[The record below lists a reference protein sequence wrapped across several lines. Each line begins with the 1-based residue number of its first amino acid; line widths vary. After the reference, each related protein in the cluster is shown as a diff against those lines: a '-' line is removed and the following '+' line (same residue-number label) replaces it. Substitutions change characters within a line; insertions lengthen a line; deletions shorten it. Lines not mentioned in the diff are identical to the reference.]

1 WNMDNDNKIN
11 SLAAEKNLGT
21 SLDTSLGTSL
31 DLIETKSAQKEK
43 NLVPAE
49 KAESVPS
56 KIERELMLFLGDE
69 LAPLRRTKKVDV
81 YDLETEY
88 QKTGKNI
95 RWSVWITLAATAL
108 AVILVTVFTVKG
120 LSKSNE
126 KIEINFSSF
135 ANLGLQDL
143 FSQLQ
148 KTQENYDEATKRR
161 SELKGN
167 LEARL
172 NAAKLAM
179 DNDLEVLADSTLPDD
194 VKKEKRAKIRED
206 YNAEVLAAH
215 TEFDAPLLAAE
226 TEVKQYEEQLKNFDS
241 ENVARA
247 QKYEQQMDSE
257 RQIYELEKS
266 RTTKNFQDK
275 LDQAAKELQETRQKS
290 IEDRRKATREIASRY
305 EGELA
310 SLDPTIK
317 DSKVNKIISDA
328 ESKLGPSIFDANAFI
343 KLAGDTSQEF
353 SASLKQAQADYEN
366 LFALYQ
372 QASSIP
378 YKNSMKALVPAERK
392 LSYNIIAALTSS
404 ASSEIKA
411 KNSELE
417 KLNEQIASLTRDM
430 EDKKKEVEAL
440 SQQFDH
446 EKQKAT
452 NLEYQAS
459 QSAALQQK
467 IEESQQQSASLEKQ
481 LAEASA
487 KSSRL
492 EQRIAELEQK
502 LSSAESSL
510 SARENQQTEETPS
523 QQGTASASQQAELEE
538 AKRINEEAQREL
550 EKMQSQLKTVK
561 NQRDYAVN
569 SSLAFKAILNSSVIA
584 DNIAGFV
591 VGPTGQSGA
600 PVFIRNA
607 YKGRVSGDGST
618 RVKVSSGSSIIA
630 TGSLREA
637 DGDFYLIPD
646 EGSATLSSGNTI
658 ELAQ

>member
-1 WNMDNDNKIN
+1 MDNDNKIN
-11 SLAAEKNLGT
+11 SLAAEKK
-21 SLDTSLGTSL
+21 LDTSL

-43 NLVPAE
+43 NLVHEE

-266 RTTKNFQDK
+266 RTAKNFQDK

-417 KLNEQIASLTRDM
+417 KLNEQIAVLTRDM
-430 EDKKKEVEAL
+430 EDKKKEVETL

-538 AKRINEEAQREL
+538 VKRINEETQREL

-569 SSLAFKAILNSSVIA
+569 SSLAFKAILNSNVIA

-591 VGPTGQSGA
+591 VGTTGQSGA

-637 DGDFYLIPD
+637 DGDFYIIPD

-658 ELAQ
+658 ELDQ

>member
-1 WNMDNDNKIN
+1 MDNDNKIN
-11 SLAAEKNLGT
+11 SLAAEKK
-21 SLDTSLGTSL
+21 LDTSL

-43 NLVPAE
+43 NLVPEE

-266 RTTKNFQDK
+266 RTAKNFQDK

-467 IEESQQQSASLEKQ
+467 IEESQQQSAVLEKQ

-523 QQGTASASQQAELEE
+523 QQETAPASQQAELEE

-658 ELAQ
+658 ELDQ

>member
-1 WNMDNDNKIN
+1 MDNDNKIN
-11 SLAAEKNLGT
+11 SLAAEKKLDT
-21 SLDTSLGTSL
+21 SLDTSLGSSL

-43 NLVPAE
+43 NLVSAE

-266 RTTKNFQDK
+266 RTAKNFQDK

-658 ELAQ
+658 ELDQ

>member
-1 WNMDNDNKIN
+1 MDNDNKIN
-11 SLAAEKNLGT
+11 SLAAEKK
-21 SLDTSLGTSL
+21 LDTSL

-43 NLVPAE
+43 NLVSAE

-275 LDQAAKELQETRQKS
+275 LDQAAKELQETRQKG

-411 KNSELE
+411 KNAELE

-467 IEESQQQSASLEKQ
+467 IEESQQQSAFLEKQ

-600 PVFIRNA
+600 PVFIRNS

-637 DGDFYLIPD
+637 DGDFYIIPD

>member
-1 WNMDNDNKIN
+1 MDNDNKIN
-11 SLAAEKNLGT
+11 SLAAEKK
-21 SLDTSLGTSL
+21 LDTSL

-43 NLVPAE
+43 NLVPEE

-266 RTTKNFQDK
+266 RTAKNFQDK

-467 IEESQQQSASLEKQ
+467 IEESQQQSATLEKQ

-510 SARENQQTEETPS
+510 SARENQQTEEAPS

-538 AKRINEEAQREL
+538 AKRINEEALREL

-569 SSLAFKAILNSSVIA
+569 SSLAFKAILNSNVIA

-637 DGDFYLIPD
+637 DGDFYIIPD
-646 EGSATLSSGNTI
+646 EGSATLSSGNAI
-658 ELAQ
+658 ELDQ

>member
-1 WNMDNDNKIN
+1 MDNDNKIN
-11 SLAAEKNLGT
+11 SLAAEKK
-21 SLDTSLGTSL
+21 LDTSLDTSL

-43 NLVPAE
+43 NLVPEE

-266 RTTKNFQDK
+266 RTAKNFQDK

-411 KNSELE
+411 KNAELE

-510 SARENQQTEETPS
+510 SARENQQTEEAPS

-569 SSLAFKAILNSSVIA
+569 SSLAFKAILNSNVIA

-637 DGDFYLIPD
+637 DGDFYIIPD

-658 ELAQ
+658 ELDQ

>member
-1 WNMDNDNKIN
+1 MDNDNKIN
-11 SLAAEKNLGT
+11 SLAAEKK
-21 SLDTSLGTSL
+21 LDTSL

-43 NLVPAE
+43 NLVPEE

-266 RTTKNFQDK
+266 RTAKNFQDK

-417 KLNEQIASLTRDM
+417 KLNEQIAVLTRDM

-487 KSSRL
+487 KSSHL

-523 QQGTASASQQAELEE
+523 QQGTASQQAELEE

-569 SSLAFKAILNSSVIA
+569 SSLAFKAILNSNVIA

-637 DGDFYLIPD
+637 DGDFYIIPD
-646 EGSATLSSGNTI
+646 EGSAALSSGNTI
-658 ELAQ
+658 ELDQ

>member
-1 WNMDNDNKIN
+1 
-11 SLAAEKNLGT
+11 
-21 SLDTSLGTSL
+21 
-31 DLIETKSAQKEK
+31 
-43 NLVPAE
+43 
-49 KAESVPS
+49 
-56 KIERELMLFLGDE
+56 
-69 LAPLRRTKKVDV
+69 
-81 YDLETEY
+81 
-88 QKTGKNI
+88 
-95 RWSVWITLAATAL
+95 
-108 AVILVTVFTVKG
+108 
-120 LSKSNE
+120 
-126 KIEINFSSF
+126 
-135 ANLGLQDL
+135 
-143 FSQLQ
+143 
-148 KTQENYDEATKRR
+148 
-161 SELKGN
+161 
-167 LEARL
+167 
-172 NAAKLAM
+172 
-179 DNDLEVLADSTLPDD
+179 
-194 VKKEKRAKIRED
+194 
-206 YNAEVLAAH
+206 
-215 TEFDAPLLAAE
+215 
-226 TEVKQYEEQLKNFDS
+226 
-241 ENVARA
+241 
-247 QKYEQQMDSE
+247 
-257 RQIYELEKS
+257 
-266 RTTKNFQDK
+266 
-275 LDQAAKELQETRQKS
+275 
-290 IEDRRKATREIASRY
+290 
-305 EGELA
+305 
-310 SLDPTIK
+310 
-317 DSKVNKIISDA
+317 
-328 ESKLGPSIFDANAFI
+328 
-343 KLAGDTSQEF
+343 
-353 SASLKQAQADYEN
+353 
-366 LFALYQ
+366 
-372 QASSIP
+372 
-378 YKNSMKALVPAERK
+378 MKALVPAERK

-411 KNSELE
+411 KNAELE

-502 LSSAESSL
+502 LSSAESIL

-569 SSLAFKAILNSSVIA
+569 SSLAFKAILNSNVIA

-637 DGDFYLIPD
+637 DGDFYIIPD

-658 ELAQ
+658 ELDL

>member
-1 WNMDNDNKIN
+1 MDNDNKIN
-11 SLAAEKNLGT
+11 SLAAEKNQ
-21 SLDTSLGTSL
+21 DTSL

-43 NLVPAE
+43 NLVPEE

-266 RTTKNFQDK
+266 RTAKNFQDK

-510 SARENQQTEETPS
+510 GARENQQTEETPS

-646 EGSATLSSGNTI
+646 EGSAPLSSGNTI
-658 ELAQ
+658 ELDQ

>member
-1 WNMDNDNKIN
+1 
-11 SLAAEKNLGT
+11 
-21 SLDTSLGTSL
+21 
-31 DLIETKSAQKEK
+31 
-43 NLVPAE
+43 
-49 KAESVPS
+49 
-56 KIERELMLFLGDE
+56 
-69 LAPLRRTKKVDV
+69 
-81 YDLETEY
+81 
-88 QKTGKNI
+88 
-95 RWSVWITLAATAL
+95 
-108 AVILVTVFTVKG
+108 
-120 LSKSNE
+120 
-126 KIEINFSSF
+126 
-135 ANLGLQDL
+135 
-143 FSQLQ
+143 
-148 KTQENYDEATKRR
+148 ATKRR
-161 SELKGN
+161 SELNGN

-343 KLAGDTSQEF
+343 KLAGNTSQEF

-378 YKNSMKALVPAERK
+378 YKNSMKTLVPAERK

-452 NLEYQAS
+452 NFEFQAS

-467 IEESQQQSASLEKQ
+467 IEESQQQSAALEKQ

-492 EQRIAELEQK
+492 EQKIAELEQK

-510 SARENQQTEETPS
+510 GARENQQTEETPS

-569 SSLAFKAILNSSVIA
+569 SSLAFKAILNSNVIA

-637 DGDFYLIPD
+637 DGDFYIIPD
-646 EGSATLSSGNTI
+646 EGSATLASGNTI
-658 ELAQ
+658 ELDL

>member
-1 WNMDNDNKIN
+1 MDNDNKIN

-411 KNSELE
+411 KNAELE

-510 SARENQQTEETPS
+510 NAKENQQTEETPS

-569 SSLAFKAILNSSVIA
+569 SSLAFKAILNSNVIA

-658 ELAQ
+658 ELDL

>member
-1 WNMDNDNKIN
+1 MDNDNKIN

-194 VKKEKRAKIRED
+194 VKKEKRSKIRED

-275 LDQAAKELQETRQKS
+275 LDQAAKELQETRQKG

-411 KNSELE
+411 KNAELE

-523 QQGTASASQQAELEE
+523 QQGAASASQQAELEE

-569 SSLAFKAILNSSVIA
+569 SSLAFKAILNSNVIA

-637 DGDFYLIPD
+637 DGDFYIIPD

-658 ELAQ
+658 ELDL

>member
-1 WNMDNDNKIN
+1 MDNDNKIN
-11 SLAAEKNLGT
+11 SLAAEK

-404 ASSEIKA
+404 ASSEIKT
-411 KNSELE
+411 KNAELE

-510 SARENQQTEETPS
+510 NARENQQTEETPS

-637 DGDFYLIPD
+637 DGDFYIIPD
-646 EGSATLSSGNTI
+646 EGSESISSGNTI

>member
-1 WNMDNDNKIN
+1 MDNDNKIN

-161 SELKGN
+161 SELNGN

-411 KNSELE
+411 KNAELE

-569 SSLAFKAILNSSVIA
+569 SSLAFKAILNSNVIA

-637 DGDFYLIPD
+637 DGDFYIIPD
-646 EGSATLSSGNTI
+646 EGSAALSSGNTI
-658 ELAQ
+658 ELDQ

>member
-1 WNMDNDNKIN
+1 MDNDNKIN
-11 SLAAEKNLGT
+11 SLAAEKK
-21 SLDTSLGTSL
+21 LDTSL

-43 NLVPAE
+43 NLVPEE

-366 LFALYQ
+366 LLALYQ

-411 KNSELE
+411 KNAELE

-492 EQRIAELEQK
+492 EQKIAELEQK

-523 QQGTASASQQAELEE
+523 QQGTTSASQQAELEE
-538 AKRINEEAQREL
+538 AKRINEEAQHEL

-637 DGDFYLIPD
+637 DGDFYIIPD
-646 EGSATLSSGNTI
+646 EGSAPLSSGNTI
-658 ELAQ
+658 ELDQ

>member
-1 WNMDNDNKIN
+1 MDNDNKIN

-411 KNSELE
+411 KNAELE

-637 DGDFYLIPD
+637 DGDFYIIPD

-658 ELAQ
+658 ELDL

>member
-1 WNMDNDNKIN
+1 MDNDNKIN

-161 SELKGN
+161 SELNGN

-411 KNSELE
+411 KNAELE

-637 DGDFYLIPD
+637 DGDFYIIPD
-646 EGSATLSSGNTI
+646 EGSAALSSGNTI
-658 ELAQ
+658 ELDL

>member
-1 WNMDNDNKIN
+1 MDNDNKIN

-411 KNSELE
+411 KNAELE

-637 DGDFYLIPD
+637 DGDFYIIPD
-646 EGSATLSSGNTI
+646 EGSAALSSGNTI
-658 ELAQ
+658 ELDQ

>member
-1 WNMDNDNKIN
+1 
-11 SLAAEKNLGT
+11 
-21 SLDTSLGTSL
+21 
-31 DLIETKSAQKEK
+31 
-43 NLVPAE
+43 
-49 KAESVPS
+49 
-56 KIERELMLFLGDE
+56 
-69 LAPLRRTKKVDV
+69 
-81 YDLETEY
+81 
-88 QKTGKNI
+88 
-95 RWSVWITLAATAL
+95 
-108 AVILVTVFTVKG
+108 
-120 LSKSNE
+120 E

-275 LDQAAKELQETRQKS
+275 LDQAAKELQETRQKG

-411 KNSELE
+411 KNAELE

-446 EKQKAT
+446 EKPKAT

-569 SSLAFKAILNSSVIA
+569 SSLAFKAILNSNVIA

-637 DGDFYLIPD
+637 DGDFYIIPD

-658 ELAQ
+658 ELDQ

>member
-1 WNMDNDNKIN
+1 MDNDNKIN
-11 SLAAEKNLGT
+11 SLAAEKK
-21 SLDTSLGTSL
+21 LDTSL

-161 SELKGN
+161 SELNGN

-275 LDQAAKELQETRQKS
+275 LDQAAKELQKTRQKS

-417 KLNEQIASLTRDM
+417 KLNEQIAVLTRDM

-591 VGPTGQSGA
+591 VGPAGQNGA

-618 RVKVSSGSSIIA
+618 RVKISSGSSIIA

-637 DGDFYLIPD
+637 DGDFYIIPD

-658 ELAQ
+658 ELDQ

>member
-1 WNMDNDNKIN
+1 MDNDNKIN
-11 SLAAEKNLGT
+11 SLAAEKK
-21 SLDTSLGTSL
+21 LDTSL

-43 NLVPAE
+43 NLVPEE

-353 SASLKQAQADYEN
+353 SASLKQAQVDYEN

-411 KNSELE
+411 KNAELE

-510 SARENQQTEETPS
+510 SARENQQTEEAPS

-538 AKRINEEAQREL
+538 AKRINEEALREL

-646 EGSATLSSGNTI
+646 EGSASLSSGNTI
-658 ELAQ
+658 ELDQ

>member
-1 WNMDNDNKIN
+1 MDNDNKIN
-11 SLAAEKNLGT
+11 SLAAEKK
-21 SLDTSLGTSL
+21 LDTSL

-43 NLVPAE
+43 NLVPEE

-266 RTTKNFQDK
+266 RTAKNFQDK

-430 EDKKKEVEAL
+430 EDKKKEVETL

-510 SARENQQTEETPS
+510 GARENQQTEETPS
-523 QQGTASASQQAELEE
+523 QQGAAPASQQAELEE

-569 SSLAFKAILNSSVIA
+569 SSLAFKAILNSNVIA

-637 DGDFYLIPD
+637 DGDFYIIPD

-658 ELAQ
+658 ELDQ

>member
-1 WNMDNDNKIN
+1 MDNDNKIN

-21 SLDTSLGTSL
+21 GLDTSLGTSL

-411 KNSELE
+411 KNAELE

-569 SSLAFKAILNSSVIA
+569 SSLAFKAILNSNVIA

-637 DGDFYLIPD
+637 DGDFYIIPD

-658 ELAQ
+658 ELDL

>member
-1 WNMDNDNKIN
+1 MDNDNKIN
-11 SLAAEKNLGT
+11 SLAAEKK
-21 SLDTSLGTSL
+21 LDTSL

-43 NLVPAE
+43 NLVPEE

-172 NAAKLAM
+172 NAVKLAM

-266 RTTKNFQDK
+266 RTAKNFQDK
-275 LDQAAKELQETRQKS
+275 LDKAAKELQETRQKG

-569 SSLAFKAILNSSVIA
+569 SSLAFKAILNSNVIA

-637 DGDFYLIPD
+637 DGDFYIIPD

-658 ELAQ
+658 ELDQ

>member
-1 WNMDNDNKIN
+1 MDNDNKIN
-11 SLAAEKNLGT
+11 SLAAEKK
-21 SLDTSLGTSL
+21 LDTSL

-43 NLVPAE
+43 NLVPEE

-266 RTTKNFQDK
+266 RTAKNFQDK

-523 QQGTASASQQAELEE
+523 QRGTASASQQAELEE
-538 AKRINEEAQREL
+538 AKRINEEALREL

-658 ELAQ
+658 ELDQ

>member
-1 WNMDNDNKIN
+1 MDNDNKIN
-11 SLAAEKNLGT
+11 SLAAEKK
-21 SLDTSLGTSL
+21 LDTSL

-43 NLVPAE
+43 NLVPEE

-266 RTTKNFQDK
+266 RTAKNFQDK
-275 LDQAAKELQETRQKS
+275 LDKAAKELQETRQKG

-343 KLAGDTSQEF
+343 KLAGNTSQEF

-378 YKNSMKALVPAERK
+378 YKNSMKTLVPAERK

-452 NLEYQAS
+452 NFEFQAS

-467 IEESQQQSASLEKQ
+467 IEESQQQSAALEKQ

-492 EQRIAELEQK
+492 EQKIAELEQK

-510 SARENQQTEETPS
+510 GARENQQTEETPS

-569 SSLAFKAILNSSVIA
+569 SSLAFKAILNSNVIA

-637 DGDFYLIPD
+637 DGDFYIIPD

>member
-1 WNMDNDNKIN
+1 MDNDNKIN
-11 SLAAEKNLGT
+11 SLAAEKK
-21 SLDTSLGTSL
+21 LGTSL

-43 NLVPAE
+43 NLVPEE

-266 RTTKNFQDK
+266 RTAKNFQDK

-417 KLNEQIASLTRDM
+417 KLNEQIAVLTRDM

-523 QQGTASASQQAELEE
+523 QQGAASASQQAELEE
-538 AKRINEEAQREL
+538 AKRINEEAQREI

-591 VGPTGQSGA
+591 VGPAGQSGA

-637 DGDFYLIPD
+637 DGDFYIIPD

-658 ELAQ
+658 ELDQ

>member
-1 WNMDNDNKIN
+1 MDNDNKIN
-11 SLAAEKNLGT
+11 SLAAEKK
-21 SLDTSLGTSL
+21 LDTSL

-43 NLVPAE
+43 NLVPEE

-266 RTTKNFQDK
+266 RTAKNFQDK
-275 LDQAAKELQETRQKS
+275 LDKAAKELQETRQKS

-492 EQRIAELEQK
+492 EQRIAELEHK

-523 QQGTASASQQAELEE
+523 QQGTESASQQAELEE

-569 SSLAFKAILNSSVIA
+569 SSLAFKAILNSNVIA

-607 YKGRVSGDGST
+607 YKGRVAGDGST

-637 DGDFYLIPD
+637 DGDFYIIPD

-658 ELAQ
+658 ELDQ